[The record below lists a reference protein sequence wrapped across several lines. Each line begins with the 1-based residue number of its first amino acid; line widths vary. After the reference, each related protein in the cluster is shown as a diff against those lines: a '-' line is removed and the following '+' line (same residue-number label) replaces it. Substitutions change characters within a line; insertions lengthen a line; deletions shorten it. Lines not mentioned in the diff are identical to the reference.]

1 MQVPDDIYDQFLW
14 REDCQIQGQ
23 ELLSTLLI
31 LGVFGDMVKGNLLT
45 CYTDNMSI
53 LHALT
58 KGSASKDAPDLNLLV
73 GRAWLHVAKQQIGWQ
88 LFRVES
94 KANLTDGPTRDDC
107 SLMDYLEAEW
117 MQPKLQSWCIDVWK
131 PLKWKEWD
139 DMMCM

>member
-14 REDCQIQGQ
+14 RKGCQTQGQ

-31 LGVFGDMVKGNLLT
+31 LGTFGEMVKDNLFT

-73 GRAWLHVAKQQIGWQ
+73 GRTWLRVAKQQIGWH

-94 KANLTDGPTRDDC
+94 KANPTDGPTRQDC

-117 MQPKLQSWCIDVWK
+117 MQPELPSWCIDVGK
-131 PLKWKEWD
+131 RLKWKE
-139 DMMCM
+139 